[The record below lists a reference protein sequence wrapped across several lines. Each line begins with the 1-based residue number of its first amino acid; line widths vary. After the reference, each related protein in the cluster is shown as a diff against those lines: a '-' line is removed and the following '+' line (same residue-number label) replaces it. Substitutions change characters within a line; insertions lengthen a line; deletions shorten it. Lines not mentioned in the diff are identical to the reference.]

1 MKKTATKETPA
12 KRYMA
17 RMERL
22 SFTVT
27 PEFYRDFA
35 ESAERLRLTKIDFLR
50 EIFELGWQ
58 HFRLGK
64 K

>member
-17 RMERL
+17 KMERL

-27 PEFYRDFA
+27 PEFYKHFA
-35 ESAERLRLTKIDFLR
+35 ESAEKLGLSKKGFL
-50 EIFELGWQ
+50 EKLLE
-58 HFRLGK
+58 LGK